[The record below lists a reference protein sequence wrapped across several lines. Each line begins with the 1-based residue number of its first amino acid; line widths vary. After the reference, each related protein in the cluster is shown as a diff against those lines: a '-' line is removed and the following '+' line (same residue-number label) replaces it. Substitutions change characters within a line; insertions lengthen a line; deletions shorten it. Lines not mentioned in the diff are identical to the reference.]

1 MVQGLGFRVL
11 GKHLFLML
19 IARSCP
25 PRLREGVP
33 NQSQQANSTKRFNRM
48 KRRNSGHVTAE
59 PFERAPRPVRSTN
72 P

>member
-11 GKHLFLML
+11 GKHLFLVL
-19 IARSCP
+19 LARSCP
-25 PRLREGVP
+25 PRLPEGVP
-33 NQSQQANSTKRFNRM
+33 DESKQANSIKPFNRI